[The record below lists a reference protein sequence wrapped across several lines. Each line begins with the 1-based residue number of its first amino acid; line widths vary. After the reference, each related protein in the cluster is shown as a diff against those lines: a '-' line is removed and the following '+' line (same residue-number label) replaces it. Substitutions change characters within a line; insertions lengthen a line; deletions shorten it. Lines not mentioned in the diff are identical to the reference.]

1 MNVPIVNNS
10 QHPLP
15 QYQTSGAAAFDIYA
29 VLGEPIV
36 LQPLERAMVPTGLH
50 IALPAGYVADIRPRS
65 GLAAHHGISL
75 VNSPA
80 TIDSDFRGEW
90 KVILINLSTE
100 PYTIQ
105 DGDRIAQVVI
115 LKCETAEW
123 QAVASLDETDRH
135 SGGFGHTGR

>member
-1 MNVPIVNNS
+1 MKISIVNNS
-10 QHPLP
+10 PHPLP

-29 VLGEPIV
+29 AIAEPIT
-36 LQPLERAMVPTGLH
+36 LKSLERAMVPTGLH
-50 IALPAGYVADIRPRS
+50 IALPVGYVADIRPRS
-65 GLAAHHGISL
+65 GLAAQHGISI

-123 QAVASLDETDRH
+123 ESVSSLDKTDRH
-135 SGGFGHTGR
+135 TGGFGHTGR